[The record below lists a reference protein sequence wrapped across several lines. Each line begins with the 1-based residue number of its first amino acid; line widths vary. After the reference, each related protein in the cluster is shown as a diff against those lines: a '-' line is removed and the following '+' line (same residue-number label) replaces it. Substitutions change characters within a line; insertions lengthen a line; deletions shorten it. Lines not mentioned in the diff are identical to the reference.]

1 MAKGGCIVVRIGIL
15 EDEAAYSERLLTYLK
30 QYQTEN
36 PDFSYTTEIYT
47 TGIALLTKVA
57 SQFDLLF
64 LDIQMPDMTGIEV
77 ARRIREKDESVM
89 ILFTTNYSQYAIDG
103 YSVGAFDYML
113 KPLSY
118 QPFSSKLSR
127 ALRILSYIKDR
138 VELHLKTKQGSKK
151 IPADEVQYIEVFA
164 HDLHFYTDSEEIK
177 IWGSL
182 SEYEKKLEKAHF
194 ARCNVSY
201 LVNLRYVKEIQ
212 GSEVLVGK
220 HRLPISR
227 AKRKEFLAAFAQYKG
242 GSL

>member
-1 MAKGGCIVVRIGIL
+1 MVRIGIL
-15 EDEAAYSERLLTYLK
+15 EDESACSERLLVFLERYK
-30 QYQTEN
+30 AEN

-47 TGIALLTKVA
+47 TGIALLTKFA

-64 LDIQMPDMTGIEV
+64 LDIQLPDMTGIEV
-77 ARRIREKDESVM
+77 ARRIRENDESVM

-103 YSVGAFDYML
+103 YSVRAFDYML

-118 QPFSSKLSR
+118 QPFSSKLAR
-127 ALRILSYIKDR
+127 VLRVLSYTRDR
-138 VELHLKTKQGSKK
+138 VELHLKTKQGGKK

-164 HDLHFYTDSEEIK
+164 HDLHFYTDLEEIR
-177 IWGSL
+177 IWGTL

-194 ARCNVSY
+194 VRCSVSY

-220 HRLPISR
+220 RRLPISR

>member
-1 MAKGGCIVVRIGIL
+1 
-15 EDEAAYSERLLTYLK
+15 
-30 QYQTEN
+30 
-36 PDFSYTTEIYT
+36 
-47 TGIALLTKVA
+47 
-57 SQFDLLF
+57 
-64 LDIQMPDMTGIEV
+64 
-77 ARRIREKDESVM
+77 M

-103 YSVGAFDYML
+103 YSVRAFDYML

-127 ALRILSYIKDR
+127 ALRVLSYIKDR

>member
-1 MAKGGCIVVRIGIL
+1 MVRIGIL

-47 TGIALLTKVA
+47 TGVALLTKFV

-64 LDIQMPDMTGIEV
+64 LDIQLPDMTGIEV

-127 ALRILSYIKDR
+127 ALRVLYLYKRQHGIAS
-138 VELHLKTKQGSKK
+138 ENKTGQQKNSCG
-151 IPADEVQYIEVFA
+151 
-164 HDLHFYTDSEEIK
+164 
-177 IWGSL
+177 
-182 SEYEKKLEKAHF
+182 
-194 ARCNVSY
+194 
-201 LVNLRYVKEIQ
+201 
-212 GSEVLVGK
+212 
-220 HRLPISR
+220 
-227 AKRKEFLAAFAQYKG
+227 
-242 GSL
+242 

>member
-1 MAKGGCIVVRIGIL
+1 M
-15 EDEAAYSERLLTYLK
+15 
-30 QYQTEN
+30 
-36 PDFSYTTEIYT
+36 
-47 TGIALLTKVA
+47 
-57 SQFDLLF
+57 
-64 LDIQMPDMTGIEV
+64 DIQLPDMTGIEV

-127 ALRILSYIKDR
+127 ALRVLSYIKDR

>member
-1 MAKGGCIVVRIGIL
+1 MVRIGIL
-15 EDEAAYSERLLTYLK
+15 EDESACSEQLLAFLERYK
-30 QYQTEN
+30 AEN

-47 TGIALLTKVA
+47 TGIALLTKFA

-64 LDIQMPDMTGIEV
+64 LDIQLPDMTGIEV

-103 YSVGAFDYML
+103 YSVRAFDYML

-182 SEYEKKLEKAHF
+182 EKAHF